1 MNILRLD
8 DSPGPALSAALQ
20 SFEREFTYP
29 LGNSRRFHVSHGD
42 DYLRFFRAIGRARC
56 FVAEDGGAVHGTI
69 AVVRRRVGMPDG
81 SEQEA
86 AYLADLKVRPDAC
99 AGRVLLRLVRE
110 LQSLEEAPPRA
121 AFGIVMDGTRA
132 VPSSYTGRL
141 GIPLFGVLAKLA
153 VLQCTTLD
161 SRAVG
166 GVTASS
172 ASDGERLYRR
182 LSHGRFSTPGGAP
195 SERSQMVPEW
205 LCDENGEACGCI
217 EDTRSAKRL
226 WTEEGEEMKSA
237 HLSAFAYLSASAGAR
252 LLLEACLR
260 AANQGF
266 GKLFVSVAADD
277 APAFRR
283 ELGTNVIVEA
293 PATIYGYG
301 LAAGQSWNAN
311 TAEI

>member
-8 DSPGPALSAALQ
+8 GPPTPALSAALQ

-29 LGNSRRFHVSHGD
+29 LGESRRFHISHGD

-56 FVAEDGGAVHGTI
+56 FVAEDGGVVVGTI

-86 AYLADLKVRPDAC
+86 VYLADLKVRADAC
-99 AGRVLLRLVRE
+99 TGRVLLRLVRE
-110 LQSLEEAPPRA
+110 LQHSEEAPPRA

-132 VPSSYTGRL
+132 VPPSYTGRL
-141 GIPLFGVLAKLA
+141 GIPLFGELSKL
-153 VLQCTTLD
+153 VVIQCTTLD
-161 SRAVG
+161 SMPAR

-172 ASDGERLYRR
+172 ASDAEGLYRR
-182 LSHGRFSTPGGAP
+182 LSRGRLSTPGGSP
-195 SERSQMVPEW
+195 SERSQMTPEW

-217 EDTRSAKRL
+217 EDTRAAKRL
-226 WTEEGEEMKSA
+226 WAEDGEELKSA
-237 HLSAFAYLSASAGAR
+237 HLSMFAYYSVPSGAR
-252 LLLEACLR
+252 MLQEACR
-260 AANQGF
+260 RVANQGF
-266 GKLFVSVAADD
+266 GKIFVSVPSAD
-277 APAFRR
+277 ASAFRR
-283 ELGTNVIVEA
+283 ELGARIVVEA